1 MCWKSVE
8 YPSSPLCNTEISL
21 FQRQF
26 CYFQVSSVCVEFSP
40 PSEEMPLAY
49 SELIHYN
56 LVLGNPKHAQYK
68 STWFVDGH
76 AFNTKT
82 LLALISIEGG
92 KQMQISVKQLV

>member
-1 MCWKSVE
+1 M
-8 YPSSPLCNTEISL
+8 
-21 FQRQF
+21 
-26 CYFQVSSVCVEFSP
+26 CVEFSP